1 MGVVSKLCENV
12 ELPKMIKVRQNF
24 KRPTIAAESIAQYI
38 ADRLSDEKFRGLI
51 QPGMRIAITV
61 GSRGIANIAVITR
74 ALADFVRL
82 CGGEPFIV
90 PAMGSH
96 GGATAQGQRE
106 VIESYGVTERTM
118 GCPIVSSMETV
129 YIGDTEDGHPV
140 RMDRHAYEADG
151 IIVAGRVKP
160 HTAFRGPFE
169 SGLMKMMTIGL
180 GKQEGAELCHQEGF
194 GVMAKLVPM
203 FAKLMMEKSNI
214 ILGLAIVENAYD
226 ETAML
231 EPMLPHEIEQREP
244 ALLLRAKELMP
255 RILFDET
262 DVLIVDTIGKNFSGD
277 GHDPNITGRFLTP
290 YANGGIRSQ
299 RMVILDLS
307 EESHGNACGVG
318 LADIT
323 TRRLFNKTNLEATYP
338 NVITSTVL
346 HAANIPLIMDNDADA
361 VKLAVRSLNGVDR
374 SKVRIVR
381 IPNSL
386 HIEHIMISEAL
397 LPEALAE
404 ENLTVLGE
412 AEPFAFD
419 ENGNLF

>member
-12 ELPKMIKVRQNF
+12 ELPKMIKVRQKF
-24 KRPTIAAESIAQYI
+24 DREGIPAGEIPAYI
-38 ADRLSDEKFRGLI
+38 ANRLSEDKFASVI
-51 QPGMRIAITV
+51 KPGDRVAITV
-61 GSRGIANIAVITR
+61 GSRGIANIPIITR
-74 ALADFVRL
+74 ALADFVKSK
-82 CGGEPFIV
+82 GGHPFIV

-96 GGATAQGQRE
+96 GGATAEGQRQL
-106 VIESYGVTERTM
+106 IEGYGVTEEAV

-129 YIGDTEDGHPV
+129 YIGDTPDGHPV
-140 RMDRHAYEADG
+140 RMDRNAFEADG
-151 IIVAGRVKP
+151 IIVAGRIKP

-203 FAKLMMEKSNI
+203 FAKVIMEKSKVC
-214 ILGLAIVENAYD
+214 LGLAIVENAYD

-231 EPMLPHEIEQREP
+231 EPMLPQEIEEKEP
-244 ALLLRAKELMP
+244 PLLLRAKALMP
-255 RILFDET
+255 RIQFDET
-262 DVLIVDTIGKNFSGD
+262 DILIVDRIGKNFSGD

-290 YANGGIRSQ
+290 YADGGIKSQ

-307 EESHGNACGVG
+307 DETHGNACGVG

-323 TRRLFNKTNLEATYP
+323 TRRLFDKMDLEATYP

-346 HAANIPLIMDNDADA
+346 HAANIPLIMDSDADA
-361 VKLAVRSLNGVDR
+361 IRLATRSCNGIDR
-374 SKVRIVR
+374 DNVRIIR

-386 HIEHIMISEAL
+386 HIEHIEISEAL
-397 LPEALAE
+397 LPEAAANPNIE
-404 ENLTVLGE
+404 IEGE
-412 AEPFAFD
+412 AVPFAFD

>member
-1 MGVVSKLCENV
+1 MGVVAKLCENV
-12 ELPKMIKVRQNF
+12 ELPKMVTVSQRF
-24 KRPTIAAESIAQYI
+24 DRPRIAPEDIPAYI
-38 ADRLSDEKFRGLI
+38 VQRLSDAKFAGVIR
-51 QPGMRIAITV
+51 PGMRVAITV
-61 GSRGIANIAVITR
+61 GSRGIANIALITR
-74 ALADFVRL
+74 ALADFVKAR
-82 CGGEPFIV
+82 GGEPFIV

-96 GGATAQGQRE
+96 GGATAEGQRQ
-106 VIESYGVTERTM
+106 VIESYGVTEESM
-118 GCPIVSSMETV
+118 GCPIISSMETV

-140 RMDRHAYEADG
+140 RMDKNAYEADG

-194 GVMAKLVPM
+194 GEMAKLVPM
-203 FAKLMMEKSNI
+203 FAKLMMQRSNVV
-214 ILGLAIVENAYD
+214 LGFAIVENAYD

-231 EPMLPHEIEQREP
+231 EPMLPEEIEQKEP
-244 ALLLRAKELMP
+244 PLLLRAKELMP
-255 RILFDET
+255 SIQFAET
-262 DVLIVDTIGKNFSGD
+262 DILIVDVIGKNFSGD

-290 YANGGIRSQ
+290 YADGGIKSQ

-307 EESHGNACGVG
+307 EESHGNGCGVG

-323 TRRLFNKTNLEATYP
+323 TRRFYDKMDFEATYP

-346 HAANIPLIMDNDADA
+346 HAANVPLILDCDANA
-361 VKLAVRSLNGVDR
+361 IKLAVRSCNGIDR
-374 SKVRIVR
+374 RNVRIIR

-386 HIEHIMISEAL
+386 HIGRIQISEAL
-397 LPEALAE
+397 LPEAEANP
-404 ENLTVLGE
+404 NLTIEGE
-412 AEPFAFD
+412 PAPFAFD